1 MEKILI
7 TGGAGYIG
15 THCTLELLKQGKKVV
30 AVDNLSNSNP
40 KYINSLIKMYPEQLD
55 FFHADISNE
64 SVLSSIFESRTISS
78 VIHLAADKS
87 VPKSIDNPMDFY
99 KNNISSTLCLLNL
112 VKKYGINK
120 FVFSSSA
127 TVYSDKNDMPLD
139 EEFSYIQP
147 SNPYGRS
154 KFFVEQ
160 ILQDYAHSSKGISIG
175 ILRYFNPMGADQ
187 SGFIGEDPIIEGGNL
202 APELIKASRSKSK
215 EFQIYGKDYD
225 TRDGTCIRD
234 FIHISDLADGHIK
247 ALSYLESNNGF
258 HIWNLGSEKGFS
270 VYEVVQTFQQIS
282 GVKLDIRYNSRRQGD
297 IAVSLA
303 SAKKAQRQL
312 GWKAEKKLS
321 TMLIDMYNF
330 STQNHSNGK

>member
-202 APELIKASRSKSK
+202 APELIKASK
-215 EFQIYGKDYD
+215 I
-225 TRDGTCIRD
+225 
-234 FIHISDLADGHIK
+234 
-247 ALSYLESNNGF
+247 
-258 HIWNLGSEKGFS
+258 
-270 VYEVVQTFQQIS
+270 
-282 GVKLDIRYNSRRQGD
+282 
-297 IAVSLA
+297 
-303 SAKKAQRQL
+303 
-312 GWKAEKKLS
+312 
-321 TMLIDMYNF
+321 
-330 STQNHSNGK
+330 